1 MPFLKFSQKFANDF
15 SHVIKRLLFAVYL
28 LAHAFKSSVFTF
40 FTSAKKLTM
49 CILKFIICRDMKT
62 KRLQK
67 IKRICLVA
75 LMLALTIIFCF
86 VPIQFG
92 TITLALM
99 ILPTIIVAQVCDF
112 KTSLLMAVLMGVVNY
127 IAWFTT
133 KAASPV
139 APIFQNPLVCIL
151 PRIMIGVVCYLVRY
165 GLQRAIFFN
174 RPFRKYKDE
183 YVRETN
189 DENAQND
196 FSVAENCTDRNETAE
211 SIAHEYAKAET
222 SSASDIPTKKKGK
235 RTLKDEAVNQIIYAL
250 SAALGV
256 VTNTLFVAIF
266 TLIFFNGTYIAQNT
280 VVTVE
285 YVLAWFGVNFL
296 VEIAAFSLITPPI
309 VLALKAAK
317 LA

>member
-1 MPFLKFSQKFANDF
+1 
-15 SHVIKRLLFAVYL
+15 
-28 LAHAFKSSVFTF
+28 
-40 FTSAKKLTM
+40 
-49 CILKFIICRDMKT
+49 MKT

-174 RPFRKYKDE
+174 RPLRKYKDE

-189 DENAQND
+189 NETAQND
-196 FSVAENCTDRNETAE
+196 FPLPKIVPTQ
-211 SIAHEYAKAET
+211 AK
-222 SSASDIPTKKKGK
+222 
-235 RTLKDEAVNQIIYAL
+235 R
-250 SAALGV
+250 
-256 VTNTLFVAIF
+256 
-266 TLIFFNGTYIAQNT
+266 QNR
-280 VVTVE
+280 
-285 YVLAWFGVNFL
+285 LRPNMQ
-296 VEIAAFSLITPPI
+296 
-309 VLALKAAK
+309 
-317 LA
+317 

>member
-1 MPFLKFSQKFANDF
+1 
-15 SHVIKRLLFAVYL
+15 
-28 LAHAFKSSVFTF
+28 
-40 FTSAKKLTM
+40 
-49 CILKFIICRDMKT
+49 MKT

-75 LMLALTIIFCF
+75 LMLALTLIFCF

-174 RPFRKYKDE
+174 RPLRKYKDE

-189 DENAQND
+189 DETAQND
-196 FSVAENCTDRNETAE
+196 FSVAENCADRSKTAE
-211 SIAHEYAKAET
+211 SIAPEYAIAET
-222 SSASDIPTKKKGK
+222 SPANDRSTQKKGK